1 MNDNDSSNTH
11 PVQTDGAAKP
21 IFAQNKTVNSSNAG
35 TLRQWGLRRWNE
47 MCLAISFLFRIL
59 IGIAAFSLISLSGA
73 MLLQRID
80 DMDIASRASNDLSP
94 FATTMPWLTVGVLVL
109 VVLCIPGVISE
120 FTNLLRRLKK
130 VGNCEFSQDPFD
142 NQKNRDRFV
151 ELIKA
156 VFKEEVER
164 SKHNREDSENPAD
177 KQTLSAVNQVFRSWD
192 EIDATEQGLLL
203 LHARNIGA
211 ELVSRNIHFTGR
223 REVFDGL
230 LRRGSEQIF
239 VECKTFTRRI
249 SITNNILRAA
259 ATFRNVLA
267 SLSESVTKN
276 TYFHLVISLPE
287 HLEDSKRI
295 EIRRLIDEIPRCAVF
310 FYPD

>member
-1 MNDNDSSNTH
+1 MDDNDSSNMH
-11 PVQTDGAAKP
+11 SVQPDGGAKSL
-21 IFAQNKTVNSSNAG
+21 FAQNKPVNSSNAG
-35 TLRQWGLRRWNE
+35 SFRQWRLRRWNE
-47 MCLAISFLFRIL
+47 FCLFISFLCRIF
-59 IGIAAFSLISLSGA
+59 IGIVVFGLISFSGV
-73 MLLQRID
+73 MFLRWVD
-80 DMDIASRASNDLSP
+80 DMDIASRASNVLAP
-94 FATTMPWLTVGVLVL
+94 FATTMPWLVVGVLVL

-120 FTNLLRRLKK
+120 FMNLLRRLRK

-164 SKHNREDSENPAD
+164 SKHNREDSEKPTD
-177 KQTLSAVNQVFRSWD
+177 KQTLSDVNQVFQSWD

-211 ELVSRNIHFTGR
+211 ELVSRNIRFTGH

-239 VECKTFTRRI
+239 VECKISTRQL
-249 SITNNILRAA
+249 SIANNISRVAD
-259 ATFRNVLA
+259 TFRTVLA
-267 SLSESVTKN
+267 SLNESVTKN
-276 TYFHLVISLPE
+276 TYFHLVISSTERLK
-287 HLEDSKRI
+287 DSERI
-295 EIRRLIDEIPRCAVF
+295 RIRKLIDEIPRCAVF
-310 FYPD
+310 FYPN